1 MWHNIFPKRLDRQV
15 ALVCFGVMILIIPF
29 YVVHEA
35 QEELGFIFDT
45 AKRETKV
52 IANNIAINS
61 VEHIIT
67 RDYSSLENLLLQI
80 AGFPD
85 IIDIQVSDELGKIL
99 SDVVTSKKDPEV
111 VQPRYSLINIQV
123 PEKNSYKLIEYDEYM
138 DIWMPIEAGKH
149 IGWVKIKYSL
159 LSAKKHRNER
169 IKNYLFDGTLL
180 SVFISLFLLLAMRQ
194 PLSMIK
200 KAVDFSS
207 RLDNKSGEQ
216 LPVSHQSIEIE
227 KLFIALN
234 KTSLSLASQEAVIKK
249 GIQDLETQKRALDEH
264 SIVTIT
270 DTDGN
275 IKYAN
280 DKLLKMTHYK
290 PEELLGENSSILRG
304 SYYTKKF
311 YQDVKKAT
319 RTGKSWHG
327 EIVCEDKQKNR
338 HWMQTTI
345 VPFLDEKGCPY
356 EYVTIQS
363 DISAQKE
370 TEGLLEVNNTSL
382 ELLTKELEDKVESRT
397 YELRK
402 ANKELSELNNIK
414 SEFVSIVSHELRTPL
429 TSIKSFAEILED
441 DFDELDADTRN
452 KYLSIINSESVR
464 LGNLI
469 NDVLD
474 LQKID
479 AGKTTWNIEK
489 TDLKKL
495 SATTIELFSKSYMDK
510 GLNLHLEVSDD
521 DLVADV
527 DSDKVKQ
534 VLTNLLSNAY
544 KFTEQ
549 GNVTLE
555 LKQVVQNPTV
565 LVVDDDETCLVYL
578 EMFLQGKGMNTL
590 LCDGAK
596 KAIEILKDKS
606 THVNLLITDIVMPDI
621 GGVELIERIRQF
633 AKKLP
638 IVAISSNSDASVLKS
653 LLDYNISSFLDKPFQ
668 AEMISKTLNKVLG
681 DTEHMS
687 DNQQMIQIS
696 VQDSGIGIPED
707 ELGNVFDRFHQ
718 VDNSETREKGGSGLG
733 LAICKDI
740 IEHHKGKL
748 WVTSVIGEGSRFIFN
763 LPLHNEIL

>member
-1 MWHNIFPKRLDRQV
+1 MWYRIFPRRLDRQV
-15 ALVCFGVMILIIPF
+15 ALVCFGIMIFTIPL

-35 QEELGFIFDT
+35 QEELSFIFDT

-61 VEHIIT
+61 IEHIIT
-67 RDYSSLENLLLQI
+67 RNYSSLENLLLQI

-85 IIDIQVSDELGKIL
+85 IIEIQVANEFGKIL
-99 SDVVTSKKDPEV
+99 SDVVTTKKGSED
-111 VQPRYSLINIQV
+111 VQPRYSLINIKV

-138 DIWMPIEAGKH
+138 DIWAPIEAGKH

-159 LSAKKHRNER
+159 LSAKNHRNEK
-169 IKNYLFDGTLL
+169 IKNYLFDGTIL
-180 SVFISLFLLLAMRQ
+180 SVFISLFLLLAMRH
-194 PLSMIK
+194 PLRMIK
-200 KAVDFSS
+200 NAVDFSA

-234 KTSLSLASQEAVIKK
+234 KTSLSLAAQEAMIKK
-249 GIQDLETQKRALDEH
+249 GIKDLETQKHALDEH
-264 SIVTIT
+264 SIVMIT

-280 DKLLKMTHYK
+280 DKLLEMTHYK
-290 PEELLGENSSILRG
+290 PEELLGKNSSILRG
-304 SYYTKKF
+304 RYHTNKF
-311 YQDVKKAT
+311 YQDVKEAVS
-319 RTGKSWHG
+319 TGESWHG
-327 EIVCEDKQKNR
+327 EIVCEDKYKNR

-345 VPFLDEKGCPY
+345 VPFLDENGCPY

-402 ANKELSELNNIK
+402 ANEELSELNNIK

-479 AGKTTWNIEK
+479 AGKTTWNIEAV
-489 TDLKKL
+489 DLKKL
-495 SATTIELFSKSYMDK
+495 SATTIELFSRSYMDK
-510 GLNLHLEVSDD
+510 GLSLNLKVSDD

-527 DSDKVKQ
+527 DSDKIKQ

-549 GNVTLE
+549 GSVTLE
-555 LKQVVQNPTV
+555 LKRVVQKPTV
-565 LVVDDDETCLVYL
+565 LVVDDDETCLVYF
-578 EMFLQGKGMNTL
+578 EMFLQGKGINVL

-596 KAIEILKDKS
+596 KAIKILKNKN
-606 THVNLLITDIVMPDI
+606 THIDLLITDIVMPDMD
-621 GGVELIERIRQF
+621 GVELIKHIRQF

-638 IVAISSNSDASVLKS
+638 IVAISSNSNASVLKS

-681 DTEHMS
+681 DTKHMS
-687 DNQQMIQIS
+687 GNQQMLQIS
-696 VQDSGIGIPED
+696 VQDSGIGIPEN
-707 ELGNVFDRFHQ
+707 ELSNVFDRFHQ

-740 IEHHKGKL
+740 IEHHKGTL
-748 WVTSVIGEGSRFIFN
+748 WVTSVVGKGSRFTFN
-763 LPLHNEIL
+763 LPLHN

>member
-1 MWHNIFPKRLDRQV
+1 MWYRIFPRRLDRQV
-15 ALVCFGVMILIIPF
+15 ALVCFGIMIFTIPL

-35 QEELGFIFDT
+35 QEELSFIFDT

-61 VEHIIT
+61 IEHIIT
-67 RDYSSLENLLLQI
+67 RNYSSLENLLLQI

-85 IIDIQVSDELGKIL
+85 IIEIQVANEFGKIL
-99 SDVVTSKKDPEV
+99 SDVVTTKKGSED
-111 VQPRYSLINIQV
+111 VQPRYSLINIKV

-138 DIWMPIEAGKH
+138 DIWAPIEAGKH

-159 LSAKKHRNER
+159 LSAKNHRNEK
-169 IKNYLFDGTLL
+169 IKNYLFDGTIL
-180 SVFISLFLLLAMRQ
+180 SVFISLFLLLAMRH
-194 PLSMIK
+194 PLRMIK
-200 KAVDFSS
+200 NAVDFSA

-234 KTSLSLASQEAVIKK
+234 KTSLSLAAQEAMIKK
-249 GIQDLETQKRALDEH
+249 DIKDLETQKHALDEH
-264 SIVTIT
+264 SIVMIT

-280 DKLLKMTHYK
+280 DKLLEMTHYK
-290 PEELLGENSSILRG
+290 PEELLGKNSSILRG
-304 SYYTKKF
+304 RYHTNKF
-311 YQDVKKAT
+311 YQDVKEAVS
-319 RTGKSWHG
+319 TGESWHG
-327 EIVCEDKQKNR
+327 EIVCEDKYKNR

-345 VPFLDEKGCPY
+345 VPFLDENGCPY

-402 ANKELSELNNIK
+402 ANEELSELNNIK

-441 DFDELDADTRN
+441 DFDELDSDTRN

-479 AGKTTWNIEK
+479 AGKTTWNIEAV
-489 TDLKKL
+489 DLKKL
-495 SATTIELFSKSYMDK
+495 SATTIELFSRSYMDK
-510 GLNLHLEVSDD
+510 GLSLNLKVSDD

-527 DSDKVKQ
+527 DSDKIKQ

-549 GNVTLE
+549 GSVTLE
-555 LKQVVQNPTV
+555 LKRVVQKPTV
-565 LVVDDDETCLVYL
+565 LVVDDDETCLVYF
-578 EMFLQGKGMNTL
+578 EMFLQGKGINVL
-590 LCDGAK
+590 SCDGAK
-596 KAIEILKDKS
+596 KAIKILKNKN
-606 THVNLLITDIVMPDI
+606 THIDLLITDIVMPDMD
-621 GGVELIERIRQF
+621 GVELIKHIRQF

-638 IVAISSNSDASVLKS
+638 IVAISSNSNASVLKS

-681 DTEHMS
+681 DTKHMS
-687 DNQQMIQIS
+687 GNQQMLQIS
-696 VQDSGIGIPED
+696 VQDSGIGIPEN
-707 ELGNVFDRFHQ
+707 ELSNVFDRFHQ

-740 IEHHKGKL
+740 IEHHKGTL
-748 WVTSVIGEGSRFIFN
+748 WVTSVVGKGSRFTFN
-763 LPLHNEIL
+763 LPLHN

>member
-1 MWHNIFPKRLDRQV
+1 MWYRIFPRRLDRQV
-15 ALVCFGVMILIIPF
+15 ALVCFGIMIFTIPL

-35 QEELGFIFDT
+35 QEELSFIFDT

-61 VEHIIT
+61 IEHIIT
-67 RDYSSLENLLLQI
+67 RNYSSLENLLLQI

-85 IIDIQVSDELGKIL
+85 IIEIQVANEFGKIL
-99 SDVVTSKKDPEV
+99 SDVVTTKKGSED
-111 VQPRYSLINIQV
+111 VQPRYSLINIKV

-138 DIWMPIEAGKH
+138 DIWAPIEAGKH

-159 LSAKKHRNER
+159 LSAKNHRNEK
-169 IKNYLFDGTLL
+169 IKNYLFDGTIL
-180 SVFISLFLLLAMRQ
+180 SVFISLFLLLAMRH
-194 PLSMIK
+194 PLRMIK
-200 KAVDFSS
+200 NAVDFSA

-216 LPVSHQSIEIE
+216 LPVSHQSVEIE

-234 KTSLSLASQEAVIKK
+234 KTSLSLAAQEAMIKK
-249 GIQDLETQKRALDEH
+249 GIKDLETQKHALDEH
-264 SIVTIT
+264 SIVMIT

-280 DKLLKMTHYK
+280 DKLLEMTHYK
-290 PEELLGENSSILRG
+290 PEELLGKNSSILRG
-304 SYYTKKF
+304 RYHTNKF
-311 YQDVKKAT
+311 YQDVKEAVS
-319 RTGKSWHG
+319 TGESWHG
-327 EIVCEDKQKNR
+327 EIVCEDKYKNR

-345 VPFLDEKGCPY
+345 VPFLDENGCPY

-402 ANKELSELNNIK
+402 ANEELSELNNIK

-441 DFDELDADTRN
+441 DFDELDSDTRN

-479 AGKTTWNIEK
+479 AGKTTWNIEAV
-489 TDLKKL
+489 DLKKL
-495 SATTIELFSKSYMDK
+495 SATTIELFSRSYMDK
-510 GLNLHLEVSDD
+510 GLSLNLKVSDD

-527 DSDKVKQ
+527 DSDKIKQ

-549 GNVTLE
+549 GSVTLE
-555 LKQVVQNPTV
+555 LKRVVQKPTV
-565 LVVDDDETCLVYL
+565 LVVDDDETCLVYF
-578 EMFLQGKGMNTL
+578 EMFLQGKGINVL
-590 LCDGAK
+590 SCDGAK
-596 KAIEILKDKS
+596 KAIKILKNKN
-606 THVNLLITDIVMPDI
+606 THIDLLITDIVMPDMD
-621 GGVELIERIRQF
+621 GVELIKHIRQF

-638 IVAISSNSDASVLKS
+638 IVAISSNSNASVLKS

-681 DTEHMS
+681 DTKHMS
-687 DNQQMIQIS
+687 GNQQMLQIS
-696 VQDSGIGIPED
+696 VQDSGIGIPEN
-707 ELGNVFDRFHQ
+707 ELSNVFDRFHQ

-740 IEHHKGKL
+740 IEHHKGTL
-748 WVTSVIGEGSRFIFN
+748 WVTSVVGKGSRFTFN
-763 LPLHNEIL
+763 LPLHN

>member
-1 MWHNIFPKRLDRQV
+1 MWYRIFPRRLDRQV
-15 ALVCFGVMILIIPF
+15 ALVCFGIMIFTIPL

-35 QEELGFIFDT
+35 QEELSFIFDT

-61 VEHIIT
+61 IEHIIT
-67 RDYSSLENLLLQI
+67 RNYSSLENLLLQI

-85 IIDIQVSDELGKIL
+85 IIEIQVANEFGKIL
-99 SDVVTSKKDPEV
+99 SDVVTTKKGSED
-111 VQPRYSLINIQV
+111 VQPRYSLINIKV

-138 DIWMPIEAGKH
+138 DIWAPIEAGKH

-159 LSAKKHRNER
+159 LSAKNHRNEK
-169 IKNYLFDGTLL
+169 IKNYLFDGTIL
-180 SVFISLFLLLAMRQ
+180 SVFISLFLLLAMRH
-194 PLSMIK
+194 PLRMIK
-200 KAVDFSS
+200 NAVDFSA

-234 KTSLSLASQEAVIKK
+234 KTSLSLAAQEAMIKK
-249 GIQDLETQKRALDEH
+249 GIKDLETQKHALDEH
-264 SIVTIT
+264 SIVMIT

-280 DKLLKMTHYK
+280 DKLLEMTHYK
-290 PEELLGENSSILRG
+290 PEELLGKNSSILRG
-304 SYYTKKF
+304 RYHTNKF
-311 YQDVKKAT
+311 YQDVKEAVS
-319 RTGKSWHG
+319 TGESWHG
-327 EIVCEDKQKNR
+327 EIVCEDKYKNR

-345 VPFLDEKGCPY
+345 VPFLDENGCPY

-402 ANKELSELNNIK
+402 ANEELSELNNIK

-479 AGKTTWNIEK
+479 AGKTTWNIEAV
-489 TDLKKL
+489 DLKKL
-495 SATTIELFSKSYMDK
+495 SATTIELFSRSYMDK
-510 GLNLHLEVSDD
+510 GLSLNLKVSDD

-527 DSDKVKQ
+527 DSDKIKQ

-549 GNVTLE
+549 GSVTLE
-555 LKQVVQNPTV
+555 LKRVVQKPTV
-565 LVVDDDETCLVYL
+565 LVVDDDETCLVYF
-578 EMFLQGKGMNTL
+578 EMFLQGKGINVL
-590 LCDGAK
+590 SCDGAK
-596 KAIEILKDKS
+596 KAIKILKNKN
-606 THVNLLITDIVMPDI
+606 THIDLLITDIVMPDMD
-621 GGVELIERIRQF
+621 GVELIKHIRQF

-638 IVAISSNSDASVLKS
+638 IVAISSNSNASVLKS

-681 DTEHMS
+681 DTKHMS
-687 DNQQMIQIS
+687 GNQQMLQIS
-696 VQDSGIGIPED
+696 VQDSGIGIPEN
-707 ELGNVFDRFHQ
+707 ELSNVFDRFHQ

-740 IEHHKGKL
+740 IEHHKGTL
-748 WVTSVIGEGSRFIFN
+748 WVTSVVGKGSRFTFN
-763 LPLHNEIL
+763 LPLHN